1 MITVGTTTLVLL
13 ADAGDDVLYFILRMA
28 DLVLD
33 LCFTARLVPLDVDD
47 ILHSEQTRAIQ
58 RSATTL

>member
-1 MITVGTTTLVLL
+1 
-13 ADAGDDVLYFILRMA
+13 MA